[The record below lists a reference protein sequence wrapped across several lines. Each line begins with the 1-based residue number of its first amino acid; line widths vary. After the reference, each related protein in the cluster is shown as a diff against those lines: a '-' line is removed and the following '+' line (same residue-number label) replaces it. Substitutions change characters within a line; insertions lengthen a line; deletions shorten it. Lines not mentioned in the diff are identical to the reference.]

1 MPMRMKF
8 APMSRY
14 RSMRL
19 GEFTKAAIDPL
30 FAVFEGY
37 EIGETVV
44 NDMVDRLINRRL

>member
-1 MPMRMKF
+1 VPLN
-8 APMSRY
+8 APLS
-14 RSMRL
+14 RL

-44 NDMVDRLINRRL
+44 NEMADRLINRQRH